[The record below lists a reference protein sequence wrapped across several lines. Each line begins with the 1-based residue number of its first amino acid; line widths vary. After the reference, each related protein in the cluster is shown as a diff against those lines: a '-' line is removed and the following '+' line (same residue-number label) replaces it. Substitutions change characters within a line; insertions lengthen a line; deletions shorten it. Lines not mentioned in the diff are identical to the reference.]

1 MGNRR
6 FQRESLRESSYYAWP
21 FSSCMIIL
29 HFIPHQMKVIILAK
43 EIEAGRVLFVDGT
56 KKLHLLEY

>member
-1 MGNRR
+1 
-6 FQRESLRESSYYAWP
+6 
-21 FSSCMIIL
+21 
-29 HFIPHQMKVIILAK
+29 MKVIILAK